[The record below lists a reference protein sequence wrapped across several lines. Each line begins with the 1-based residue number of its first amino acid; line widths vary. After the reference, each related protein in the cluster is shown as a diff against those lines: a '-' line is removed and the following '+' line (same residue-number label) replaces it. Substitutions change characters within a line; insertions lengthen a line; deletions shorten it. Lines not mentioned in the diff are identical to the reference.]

1 VVGDHERLMT
11 EALPNRPRG
20 VGLGPEL
27 ALTALVLAFGA
38 TSQRRIP
45 RSWQVPA
52 NLGTAVVSVGLAHAG
67 GASRG
72 ELGLDPAAVA
82 DGLRTGAA
90 VLGPTA
96 AVLAGGLAV
105 PSARLFFVDDRF
117 AGSSGRTLAYD
128 VLVRIPLATAT
139 AEELLFRSAL
149 FGLLLH
155 RRSPRTAMIWT
166 AATFGLWHLLP
177 ALRSY
182 EASPAGAS
190 LADRAGGRLAA
201 VAGTIGVTS
210 AAGLGFAWLR
220 LRSGSVAAP
229 IVAHAGINAAALLG
243 AGLAA
248 RIARR
253 SRGG

>member
-1 VVGDHERLMT
+1 MPGDDEGLMT
-11 EALPNRPRG
+11 EAGRHRRRAWP
-20 VGLGPEL
+20 GPDV
-27 ALTALVLAFGA
+27 ALTALVLAYGA

-45 RSWQVPA
+45 RTWQVPA
-52 NLGTAVVSVGLAHAG
+52 NLGAAVVAVGLAQGA
-67 GASRG
+67 GASLG
-72 ELGLDPAAVA
+72 ELGLEPAAVA
-82 DGLRTGAA
+82 GGLRTGAA

-96 AVLAGGLAV
+96 AVLGGALAL
-105 PSARLFFVDDRF
+105 PSTSGFFADDRF
-117 AGSSGRTLAYD
+117 TGSSGRERAYD
-128 VLVRIPLATAT
+128 LLVRIPLATAT

-155 RRSPRTAMIWT
+155 RRSQRRAIIWT
-166 AATFGLWHLLP
+166 ATAFGLWHVLP

-182 EASPAGAS
+182 EASPAAAS
-190 LADRAGGRLAA
+190 LADRVGGRLAA
-201 VAGTIGVTS
+201 VAGTVGVTC

-248 RIARR
+248 RTARR
-253 SRGG
+253 SGGT